1 MFGYCEKYCASLLYS
16 LVREILVAEDI
27 SVFSSREP
35 VRRSVISTKGISS
48 VERDDSWAFDF
59 SEKKSRIDPA
69 DRYDAIDLLLSEILI
84 L

>member
-1 MFGYCEKYCASLLYS
+1 
-16 LVREILVAEDI
+16 
-27 SVFSSREP
+27 
-35 VRRSVISTKGISS
+35 VISTKGISS